1 VATARD
7 ESCPI
12 CRGTGWAIER
22 REGREVAVR
31 CRCRAA
37 RQEST
42 LLAASRIPPRYGA
55 CTLDNFDPEW
65 DPGSPSLPQ
74 ALRATR
80 AFVADYPQV
89 RRGLLF
95 MGPVGIGKTHLAV
108 AALREI
114 VLKHGA
120 RGIYV
125 NFLELVQALQMS
137 FDGGT
142 RTREEIM
149 SPVIEADLVVL
160 DELGAGKLTPWVM
173 DLMYLVIN
181 SRYSQSRITLATSN
195 FLDTSKSTASQ
206 DLSQVQ
212 TTPSR
217 TSAYTE
223 TLADRIGAPAR
234 SRLYE
239 MCDFIDMRGAKYG
252 GDYRRFRKLQEWQKS

>member
-1 VATARD
+1 MIETRD
-7 ESCPI
+7 
-12 CRGTGWAIER
+12 
-22 REGREVAVR
+22 GREVAVR

-42 LLAASRIPPRYGA
+42 LLAASGIPPRYA
-55 CTLDNFDPEW
+55 SCTLESFDPDW

-114 VLKHGA
+114 VLRYGV

-137 FDGGT
+137 FDGGS

-149 SPVIEADLVVL
+149 SPVTDAEVVVL

-195 FLDTSKSTASQ
+195 YLDTSKSTGSH
-206 DLSQVQ
+206 DLTDPQAA
-212 TTPSR
+212 PSR
-217 TSAYTE
+217 MNAYSE

-252 GDYRRFRKLQEWQKS
+252 GDYRRMVKLREQYCP

>member
-1 VATARD
+1 V
-7 ESCPI
+7 
-12 CRGTGWAIER
+12 IEVR
-22 REGREVAVR
+22 AGKEVAVR
-31 CRCRAA
+31 CRCRQE
-37 RQEST
+37 RQEGA
-42 LLAASRIPPRYGA
+42 LLAATRIPPRYAA
-55 CTLDNFDPEW
+55 CTLENFDPDW

-80 AFVADYPQV
+80 AFAADYRQA

-114 VLKHGA
+114 VRRHGT
-120 RGIYV
+120 RGIYI

-149 SPVIEADLVVL
+149 SPVIEADLLVL
-160 DELGAGKLTPWVM
+160 DELGAGKLTPWVL

-181 SRYSQSRITLATSN
+181 SRYSRARITLATSN
-195 FLDTSKSTASQ
+195 YLDTARSTGSQ
-206 DLSQVQ
+206 DLAEVNAA
-212 TTPSR
+212 PSR
-217 TSAYTE
+217 INAYTE

-252 GDYRRFRKLQEWQKS
+252 GDYRRFRKLDEWRKA